1 MTINYD
7 LKIDDSHQPPIRTC
21 YADQQRIHQ
30 QTHALPFVH
39 VQLNVR
45 GAAKG
50 GEARDVD
57 A

>member
-1 MTINYD
+1 MNYV
-7 LKIDDSHQPPIRTC
+7 LKIDDSHQQPICTC

-50 GEARDVD
+50 GETRDVD